1 MIPAEIDMIDN
12 LNTYL
17 QDARKL
23 ESEAFIQKHPNAMLV
38 QYSQEPSPDPR
49 SEYRST
55 LRMRIDPR
63 TKELKTYPTSP
74 SPFDRVIELVKS
86 DRNSF
91 AQKIL
96 VGRTE
101 TNDIVISD
109 LTVSKHHAFF
119 RFDEQALRM
128 SLTDTG
134 STNGTLIN
142 GATLDPRQSRYLS
155 DGDQVTFGDIHFVF
169 YSASGFFDLL
179 TSITALQ

>member
-1 MIPAEIDMIDN
+1 VAKIVMIDN
-12 LNTYL
+12 LTTFIKDANT
-17 QDARKL
+17 L
-23 ESEAFIQKHPNAMLV
+23 ELDVFVQKHPSAMLV
-38 QYSQEPSPDPR
+38 QYSREPTADPR

-55 LRMRIDPR
+55 LRMRIDPS
-63 TKELKTYPTSP
+63 TKELKTVPSNP
-74 SPFDRVIELVKS
+74 SPLDKVIELVKS

-101 TNDIVISD
+101 TNDLVISD

-119 RFDEQALRM
+119 RFDEQAQRM

-134 STNGTLIN
+134 STNGTVIN
-142 GATLDPRQSRYLS
+142 GSQLDPRQSRYLA
-155 DGDQVTFGDIHFVF
+155 DGDQITFGDVHFIF
-169 YSASGFFDLL
+169 YSASGFYDLL